1 MPTEVILP
9 KLGQTMEEGTVVEWL
24 KQEGDEV
31 KRGEILFTVESDK
44 ATLESEAPARGFL
57 RKILVQA
64 GETVPVLTPVGIIT
78 KTMDEDIGELQVA
91 GPTPMQTSGRVGQV
105 SGLVAQP
112 EAAESQIVESENLEP
127 ETFEPSTGRV
137 FASPRARMRAREWG
151 VDLAL
156 VSGTGPGGR
165 IVERDVRAYVESQ
178 PKATPMAVKVA
189 SDLGVDLR
197 TVTGTGAGGRITRED
212 VEAAAAAARP
222 AVPAVPAAPGVPV
235 SMAPVPAFK
244 LPPAEVASTVP
255 LSGLRGIIA
264 ERMAFSAHTAAR
276 VTLVTEVDATAFVEA
291 RTRLKEAV
299 SEEWGFA
306 PGYTDL
312 LVTIVARALREYP
325 YMNARL
331 NGDVIEQLA
340 HVNVGVAVDAE
351 RGLLVP
357 VLRDA
362 DQMGLRE
369 LGTYFREVV
378 GRAREGKSLPDELTG
393 GTFTITNLG
402 MFDVDAFTP
411 VMNPP
416 ELAILGVGRI
426 QPKPVVLEGEVV
438 VRQMVTLSLAFDH
451 RLVDGAP
458 AARFLQRIKRLME
471 NPYLLLG

>member
-1 MPTEVILP
+1 MATEVILP
-9 KLGQTMEEGTVVEWL
+9 KLGQTMEEGTIVEWF
-24 KQEGDEV
+24 KGEGDEV
-31 KRGEILFTVESDK
+31 KRGEILFSVESDK

-57 RKILVQA
+57 RKILVPA

-78 KTMDEDIGELQVA
+78 RTMDEEIPEFLAA
-91 GPTPMQTSGRVGQV
+91 GAAVEPKALEAEPVEQ
-105 SGLVAQP
+105 
-112 EAAESQIVESENLEP
+112 EAAVSETPKP
-127 ETFEPSTGRV
+127 ETGRL

-156 VSGTGPGGR
+156 VSRTGPGGR
-165 IVERDVRAYVESQ
+165 ILERDVQAYVESQ
-178 PKATPMAVKVA
+178 PKATPMALKVA
-189 SDLGVDLR
+189 ADLGVDLA
-197 TVTGTGAGGRITRED
+197 TVTGTGVGGKITRED
-212 VEAAAAAARP
+212 VEAAAAVARP
-222 AVPAVPAAPGVPV
+222 AAPVV
-235 SMAPVPAFK
+235 AAPVPAFK
-244 LPPAEVASTVP
+244 LPLAEVASTTP

-276 VTLVTEVDATAFVEA
+276 VTLVTEVDATTFVEA
-291 RTRLKEAV
+291 RTRLKDAV

-312 LVTIVARALREYP
+312 LVLIVARALREYP
-325 YMNARL
+325 YINARL
-331 NGDVIEQLA
+331 NGDAIEQLA
-340 HVNVGVAVDAE
+340 HVNVGVAVDAD

-357 VLRDA
+357 ILRDA

-369 LGTYFREVV
+369 LGMHFREVV

-438 VRQMVTLSLAFDH
+438 VRHMVTLSLAFDH

>member
-1 MPTEVILP
+1 MATEVILP
-9 KLGQTMEEGTVVEWL
+9 KLGQTMEEGTLVEWL

-64 GETVPVLTPVGIIT
+64 GETVPVLTPVAIIT
-78 KTMDEDIGELQVA
+78 KTADEDIGEFQVSGVQVA
-91 GPTPMQTSGRVGQV
+91 GSDV
-105 SGLVAQP
+105 QP
-112 EAAESQIVESENLEP
+112 EAVESRTVESEGFEP
-127 ETFEPSTGRV
+127 ETLKPATGRI
-137 FASPRARMRAREWG
+137 FASPRARMRASEWG

-165 IVERDVRAYVESQ
+165 IVERDVQAYVESQ
-178 PKATPMAVKVA
+178 PKATPVAIKVA
-189 SDLGVDLR
+189 ADLGVDLK
-197 TVTGTGAGGRITRED
+197 TVTGTGVGGKITRED
-212 VEAAAAAARP
+212 VEAAAAAMR
-222 AVPAVPAAPGVPV
+222 PAAPAIPAAA
-235 SMAPVPAFK
+235 MAPVPAFK
-244 LPPAEVASTVP
+244 VPSAEVASTIP

-291 RTRLKEAV
+291 RTRLKDAV
-299 SEEWGFA
+299 SGEWGFA

-312 LVTIVARALREYP
+312 LVLIVARSLREYP

-331 NGDVIEQLA
+331 NGETIEQLA
-340 HVNVGVAVDAE
+340 HVNVGVAVDAD

-362 DQMGLRE
+362 DQMGLHE
-369 LGTYFREVV
+369 LGTRFREVV
-378 GRAREGKSLPDELTG
+378 GRAREGKSMPDELTG

-402 MFDVDAFTP
+402 MFDIDAFTP

-426 QPKPVVLEGEVV
+426 QPKPVVVEGEVV